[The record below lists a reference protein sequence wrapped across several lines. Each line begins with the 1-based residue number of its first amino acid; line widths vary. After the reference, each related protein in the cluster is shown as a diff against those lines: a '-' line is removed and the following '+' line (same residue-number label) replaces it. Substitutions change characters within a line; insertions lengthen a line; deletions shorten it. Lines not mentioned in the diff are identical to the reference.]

1 MSSPF
6 NRLPLMTLRRIY
18 WRSHYY
24 TRKLMWDLCR
34 PNRVICGTT
43 GQTIFLDPTDPRSVS
58 LWCSQGNVNPRAL
71 RLWQHIL
78 DLRRWTLVLDVGANH
93 GEMLFN
99 VNMPADAR
107 IFAFEPNP
115 RLARLL
121 RQSCAKNRLPV
132 TIVEAAVGDAAG
144 EVTLHIYPQSSG
156 YSSIV
161 TPEEGTTT
169 VPITVGQVSLADFLA
184 AQGFPPAQASLALK
198 IDVEGYEPAV
208 LRGLLETLPH
218 WADLM
223 IMIEVHHLDADA
235 FAEIARSFDLAILSP
250 EGKLALVSGDKNL
263 SITNAQ
269 DAVLVRKGDLERF
282 LPQSGA

>member
-58 LWCSQGNVNPRAL
+58 LWCS
-71 RLWQHIL
+71 HIL

-235 FAEIARSFDLAILSP
+235 FAEIARSFDIAILSP